1 MNLRKEARGRE
12 CQIRIP
18 YICNGDPD
26 TVVLCHLPLGAMVG
40 KSLDIHAAYG
50 CSACHD
56 AFDGRSN
63 TDYPTEL
70 LKLSLHEAVIRTQK
84 ILVEEGKIRV

>member
-26 TVVLCHLPLGAMVG
+26 TVVLCHLPSGAMGG
-40 KSLDIHAAYG
+40 KSLDIHGAYG

-56 AFDGRSN
+56 AVDGRSN
-63 TDYPTEL
+63 TDYPPEL
-70 LKLSLHEAVIRTQK
+70 LKLWLHEAVIRTQK